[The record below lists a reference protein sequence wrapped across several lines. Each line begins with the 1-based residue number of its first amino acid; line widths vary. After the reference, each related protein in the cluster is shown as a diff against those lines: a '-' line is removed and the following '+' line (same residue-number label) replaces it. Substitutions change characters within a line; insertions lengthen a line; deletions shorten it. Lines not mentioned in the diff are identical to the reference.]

1 MHATLQQLRLF
12 EAVARLGSFTRA
24 AEEIHL
30 SQPAVSIQ
38 INRLEENIG
47 MPLFEQV
54 GKRIYLTHAG
64 QHAFAACRDILD
76 RLRTLEDDLAAL
88 HGAMRGPLQ
97 VSVVSTAKYFMPH
110 LLGAFIHEHPEVVPR
125 LTVTNRAEVI
135 ARLHHNE
142 DDLVIMGRV
151 PEQLA
156 LEIHPFLENPL
167 VVAAPPEHPLAGEK
181 NISLARIQQER
192 FLVREPGSGTR
203 MAVDR
208 LFAEHGLVIEPY
220 MELGSSEA
228 IKQGIM
234 AGLGIAV
241 LSRHDLRLEL
251 PGSHIRIL
259 EVDGFPL
266 QRRWYAAYLKGKKL
280 SRVARAFLDFLLAEG
295 EAVWQ
300 RTLCHSG

>member
-38 INRLEENIG
+38 IKRLEENIG
-47 MPLFEQV
+47 QPLFEQM
-54 GKRIYLTHAG
+54 GKRIYLTNAG
-64 QHAFAACRDILD
+64 QRTFDACRDILA
-76 RLRTLEDDLAAL
+76 RLRALEDDLAEL

-97 VSVVSTAKYFMPH
+97 ISVISTAKYFMPY
-110 LLGAFIHEHPEVVPR
+110 LLGAFIQEHPQVEPR
-125 LTVTNRAEVI
+125 LTVTNRARIIE
-135 ARLHHNE
+135 RLNRNE
-142 DDLVIMGRV
+142 DDLVIMGQV
-151 PEQLA
+151 PDTLA
-156 LEIHPFLENPL
+156 LEVHPFLENPL
-167 VVAAPPEHPLAGEK
+167 VVAAPPRHLLAGQK
-181 NISLARIQQER
+181 QVPLARIREER

-208 LFAEHGLVIEPY
+208 LFAEHGLSIDPY

-234 AGLGIAV
+234 AGLGVAV
-241 LSRHDLRLEL
+241 LSLHDLRLEL
-251 PGSHIRIL
+251 AGGHMVVL
-259 EVDGFPL
+259 EVEGFPL

-295 EAVWQ
+295 TSVWQ
-300 RTLCHSG
+300 RTLGGG